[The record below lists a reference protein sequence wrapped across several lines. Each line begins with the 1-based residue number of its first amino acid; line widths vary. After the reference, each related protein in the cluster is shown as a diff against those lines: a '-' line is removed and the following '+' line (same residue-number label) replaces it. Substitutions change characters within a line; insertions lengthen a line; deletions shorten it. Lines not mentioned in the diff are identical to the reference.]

1 MDKQPT
7 ERQLLFISEYVKTR
21 NGYQSAL
28 KAGYKKNSARQQ
40 ASRLLTK
47 SNIKKRV
54 EEEIQQIQARNN
66 LDADYIVNKLK
77 QEAEGL
83 SPDNTASSRVKAL
96 DQLAKIAG
104 IYAPIKSEVEANIN
118 QEDDWL
124 ANIDPDEE
132 ELH

>member
-96 DQLAKIAG
+96 DQLAKMAG